1 MERMGDRMRMGTMD
15 RPTQFLLGR
24 RGLLDVNRLTELRD
38 ILPPRDLR
46 SLIADVISVVQSCTR
61 AIRTTRGRATDET
74 LRQAYDLY
82 GTAANFGLIP
92 LASAAERVV
101 AHAKTGK
108 AAGLT
113 EEARTLVSLGETT
126 VEALLVWI
134 DHAAP
139 EKAA

>member
-1 MERMGDRMRMGTMD
+1 MRMGSMD
-15 RPTQFLLGR
+15 QPSQALSAR
-24 RGLLDVNRLTELRD
+24 RGLLDVNQLTELRD

-46 SLIADVISVVQSCTR
+46 TLIADVISVVQRCTR
-61 AIRTTRGRATDET
+61 DIRTTRGRATDET

-82 GTAANFGLIP
+82 GTAANFGLMP

-101 AHAKTGK
+101 ARAKTGK
-108 AAGLT
+108 TAGLSD
-113 EEARTLVSLGETT
+113 EARMLVSVGETT
-126 VEALLVWI
+126 VEALLIWI